1 MLYLIKKTSILSFL
15 FLISVNISYASF
27 PITDIKTEAQ
37 TNIILE
43 DDDEEDDEIKWGI
56 LIPFVVALGLGSYFL
71 LRSWFRAWNND
82 VKWVRIF
89 TYVILGVIS
98 LILLLSVICS
108 LAGGCIY
115 NMA

>member
-1 MLYLIKKTSILSFL
+1 MLNLIKKISIVSFL
-15 FLISVNISYASF
+15 FFISVNISYASF
-27 PITDIKTEAQ
+27 PITESKSKTQ
-37 TNIILE
+37 INIILE
-43 DDDEEDDEIKWGI
+43 DDDEEDDGIKWGI

-71 LRSWFRAWNND
+71 LRSWFRAWKND

>member
-1 MLYLIKKTSILSFL
+1 MLNLIKKTSIVSFL
-15 FLISVNISYASF
+15 FLISVNVSYASF

-37 TNIILE
+37 INIIIE
-43 DDDEEDDEIKWGI
+43 DDDEEDDAIKWGI

-71 LRSWFRAWNND
+71 LRSWFRAWKND
-82 VKWVRIF
+82 VTWVRIF

>member
-1 MLYLIKKTSILSFL
+1 MLNLIKKTLILSFL

-27 PITDIKTEAQ
+27 PITDSKTETQ
-37 TNIILE
+37 TNILLE
-43 DDDEEDDEIKWGI
+43 DDEEEDDGIKWGI
-56 LIPFVVALGLGSYFL
+56 LIPLVITLGLGSYFL
-71 LRSWFRAWNND
+71 LRSWFRAWKND